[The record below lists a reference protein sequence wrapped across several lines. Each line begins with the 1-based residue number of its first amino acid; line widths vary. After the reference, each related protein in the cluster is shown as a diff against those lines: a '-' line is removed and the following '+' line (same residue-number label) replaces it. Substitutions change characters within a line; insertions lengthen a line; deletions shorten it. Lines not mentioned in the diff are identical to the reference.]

1 MMITK
6 FNKSKCLFKEIVK
19 IPELCFDE
27 LERKRERE
35 RERER
40 KKEKFNFQHFFSLQ
54 FVLLLKFFTC
64 MSIKSLFHYTR
75 YSPNPSLLRNL
86 LCFPKQKSL
95 PLLLLFTLHE
105 RLFFENFKLNNKLVF
120 VQMLLQVCLLA
131 FLVLLFHE
139 VLEANSKSK

>member
-19 IPELCFDE
+19 IPELCFE
-27 LERKRERE
+27 ES
-35 RERER
+35 ERER
-40 KKEKFNFQHFFSLQ
+40 KAEGKKVQFSAIFPLQ

-75 YSPNPSLLRNL
+75 YRVWAPVYFVIYFAFRNRSHSH
-86 LCFPKQKSL
+86 CC
-95 PLLLLFTLHE
+95 LLLTPHE

-120 VQMLLQVCLLA
+120 VQMLLQVCLLFFSFFFILRGA
-131 FLVLLFHE
+131 SSWKQ
-139 VLEANSKSK
+139 ASKDE